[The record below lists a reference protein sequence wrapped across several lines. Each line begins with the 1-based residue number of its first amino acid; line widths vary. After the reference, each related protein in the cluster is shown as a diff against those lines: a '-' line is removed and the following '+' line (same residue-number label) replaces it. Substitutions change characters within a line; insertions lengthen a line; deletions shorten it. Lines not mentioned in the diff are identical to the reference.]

1 MIAWD
6 KWYIIEGAA
15 EAAEATARQNAITT
29 FTISISESVK
39 QRPQQQVI

>member
-1 MIAWD
+1 MIL
-6 KWYIIEGAA
+6 IEGAA
-15 EAAEATARQNAITT
+15 EAAAKTAKQNEITT